1 MAASLMAAK
10 LVLEWMWQT
19 GDEKDGEMP
28 WQAKQD
34 VRVHE
39 PRRRREGGRESGG
52 VHEYDSNLISL
63 DVWWRGVWGGAAM
76 RAVNHQRLINQS
88 N

>member
-1 MAASLMAAK
+1 MAAK

-19 GDEKDGEMP
+19 GGEKDGEVP

-63 DVWWRGVWGGAAM
+63 DVWWRGVWGERRGGGDEGCESPAP
-76 RAVNHQRLINQS
+76 NQS
-88 N
+88 V